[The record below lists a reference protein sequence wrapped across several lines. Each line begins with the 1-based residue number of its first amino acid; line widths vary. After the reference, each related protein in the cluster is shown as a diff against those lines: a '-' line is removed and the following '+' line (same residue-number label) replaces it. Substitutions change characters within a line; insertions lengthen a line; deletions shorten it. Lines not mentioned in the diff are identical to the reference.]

1 MGLRTAEAYLDSLN
15 DGREVYYDGERV
27 DDIVN
32 HPVLGMSARHFARV
46 FTMQADPRYL
56 DLATV
61 EENGE
66 RMAAQKQAVWRS
78 YDSFRAKNMAWRAAG
93 IGE

>member
-15 DGREVYYDGERV
+15 DGREVYYDGELV
-27 DDIVN
+27 QDIVN
-32 HPVLGMSARHFARV
+32 HPVLGMSARHFVRV
-46 FTMQADPRYL
+46 FTMQTDPHYR

-66 RMAAQKQAVWRS
+66 RVSRFCRHEPATNCGS
-78 YDSFRAKNMAWRAAG
+78 
-93 IGE
+93 